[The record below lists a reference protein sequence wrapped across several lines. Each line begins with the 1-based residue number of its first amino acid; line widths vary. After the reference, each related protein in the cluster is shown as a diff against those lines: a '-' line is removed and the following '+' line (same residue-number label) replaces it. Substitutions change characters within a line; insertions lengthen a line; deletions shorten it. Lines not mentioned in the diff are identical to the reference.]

1 MKSDSGKKLGYLEV
15 TAIGIGG
22 MVGGGI
28 FAVLG
33 LAVSLAKGG
42 TPVAFAI
49 AGMVA
54 LITAYSYKN
63 LSITYPSSGGT
74 VVFIDKAF
82 GSGLLTGATNI
93 LLLLSYV
100 IMLSLYAY
108 AFGGYGASF
117 LPSAHHDL
125 IKHILSSAVI
135 IFITVLNM
143 FEADIIGR
151 VETWIVL
158 GKLFILLIFIA
169 LGIPGIELHRMA
181 VSQWPSGLRLASGGM
196 IIFLAYEG
204 FELIANTAEDVK
216 DYKRTLTIAYYS
228 SIVFVILLYVLI
240 AFVAVGNLPVDKIVA
255 SKDYALAEAAKPFM
269 GSAGYSLIA
278 VAALLST
285 GSAINATLYGV
296 TRLTYIIAKE
306 GELPAKLEKKIWH
319 KPLEGLLLT
328 SATALLITNL
338 FDLSS
343 ISIMGS
349 SAFLIIFAVVNS
361 ANTMLSRQ
369 TKSKAWISAVGTLI
383 CICALIALIWEVAA
397 KSPKKLWILV
407 IMLVI
412 ALGTETAYR
421 MIAKR
426 EIRISKG

>member
-1 MKSDSGKKLGYLEV
+1 MKSNADKKLGYLEV

-33 LAVSLAKGG
+33 LAVSIARGG

-49 AGMVA
+49 AGMIA
-54 LITAYSYKN
+54 LVTAYSYKN

-74 VVFIDKAF
+74 VIFIDKAF

-93 LLLLSYV
+93 LLLLSYI

-108 AFGGYGASF
+108 AFGGYSAGFFS
-117 LPSAHHDL
+117 PAHHNVV
-125 IKHILSSAVI
+125 KHIISSTVI
-135 IFITVLNM
+135 ISITVLNM
-143 FEADIIGR
+143 LEADIIGK

-158 GKLFILLIFIA
+158 GKLLILLIFITI
-169 LGIPGIELHRMA
+169 GVPEIDIHRIA
-181 VSQWPSGLRLASGGM
+181 VSQWPSGLRIAAGGM

-204 FELIANTAEDVK
+204 FELIANTAEDVR

-228 SIVFVILLYVLI
+228 SVIFVILLYVLI
-240 AFVAVGNLPVDKIVA
+240 AFVAVGNLPIDKIVA

-269 GSAGYSLIA
+269 GSAGYTLIA

-285 GSAINATLYGV
+285 GSAINATLYGA

-306 GELPAKLEKKIWH
+306 GELPTKLEKKIWH

-328 SATALLITNL
+328 STIALLITNF

-369 TKSKAWISAVGTLI
+369 TKSKAWISATGTLI
-383 CICALIALIWEVAA
+383 CICAIIALIGEVAI
-397 KSPKKLWILV
+397 KSPEKLWILV

-412 ALGTETAYR
+412 AFGMEIAYR

-426 EIRISKG
+426 EIYISKG

>member
-1 MKSDSGKKLGYLEV
+1 MKSDSGKKMGYLEV

-33 LAVSLAKGG
+33 LAVYLAKGG
-42 TPVAFAI
+42 TPAAFAI

-82 GSGLLTGATNI
+82 KSGLLTGATNI

-100 IMLSLYAY
+100 VMLSLYAY
-108 AFGGYGASF
+108 AFGSYGASL
-117 LPSAHHDL
+117 LPSVHNTL
-125 IKHILSSAVI
+125 MKHILSSSII

-143 FEADIIGR
+143 FEADIIGK
-151 VETWIVL
+151 VETWIVA
-158 GKLFILLIFIA
+158 GKLLILLVFITI
-169 LGIPGIELHRMA
+169 GIPGIELHRMA
-181 VSQWPSGLRLASGGM
+181 VSQWPPVLHLAAGGM

-204 FELIANTAEDVK
+204 FELIANTAEDVEDCRK
-216 DYKRTLTIAYYS
+216 TLTIAYYS
-228 SIVFVILLYVLI
+228 SVIFVLLLYVLI
-240 AFVAVGNLPVDKIVA
+240 AFVAVGNLPVAKIVA
-255 SKDYALAEAAKPFM
+255 SKDYALAEAARPFM
-269 GSAGYSLIA
+269 GNTGYSLIA

-285 GSAINATLYGV
+285 GSAINATLYGA

-306 GELPAKLEKKIWH
+306 GELPSKLEKKIWH

-328 SATALLITNL
+328 SAAALLITNL

-349 SAFLIIFAVVNS
+349 SAFLIIFAVVNG
-361 ANTMLSRQ
+361 ANTILSRQ
-369 TKSKAWISAVGTLI
+369 TKSKAWISAIGTFI
-383 CICALIALIWEVAA
+383 CICALIALIGEVAS
-397 KSPKKLWILV
+397 KSPKKLWIL
-407 IMLVI
+407 ITMLAL
-412 ALGTETAYR
+412 ALGTETVYR
-421 MIAKR
+421 MITKR
-426 EIRISKG
+426 EIRLSKG